1 MRIAVIGA
9 GIGGMSAAFDFVN
22 AGHQVVIYE
31 SAPYVGGLAAGFK
44 DEGWE
49 WSVEHFYHHWFQ
61 TDRDMLNLI
70 RELGLQDKV
79 IFPRPKTVV
88 YYNEK
93 FYPLDSPLA
102 ALTFPGFSLPD
113 MIRFGLVTAYLRY
126 VADWKPLEKITAHEW
141 MRKAYGERLYSVL
154 FEPLLQGKFGQ
165 HYKTVNMAWFW
176 ARFKVRST
184 RLGTFQGGFQAFSDT
199 FAEILRRR
207 GVEILLNTPVERI
220 ESGEKVDVLLKD
232 GQRQAFDRC
241 LVTVGPGLLAK
252 LAPTLPGDY
261 LRGLLNLK
269 SMGAVVMVLA
279 LRHRL
284 SEEGYYWFNIPKSA
298 GYPFLALV
306 EHTNFL
312 PNQYFGG
319 DHIVYIG
326 DYLDPDHEYFRLSKE
341 ELLERFLP
349 VLPRFNARFER
360 GWIRKTWLFRT
371 TYAQPVPLVN
381 HSHNIPE
388 IRTPLP
394 GVHFASM
401 SQVYP
406 WDRGTNFAVQIAR
419 RAAMMML
426 NDLNQTKLSVK
437 N

>member
-1 MRIAVIGA
+1 L
-9 GIGGMSAAFDFVN
+9 
-22 AGHQVVIYE
+22 
-31 SAPYVGGLAAGFK
+31 AP
-44 DEGWE
+44 
-49 WSVEHFYHHWFQ
+49 
-61 TDRDMLNLI
+61 
-70 RELGLQDKV
+70 
-79 IFPRPKTVV
+79 
-88 YYNEK
+88 
-93 FYPLDSPLA
+93 
-102 ALTFPGFSLPD
+102 SLP
-113 MIRFGLVTAYLRY
+113 
-126 VADWKPLEKITAHEW
+126 E
-141 MRKAYGERLYSVL
+141 
-154 FEPLLQGKFGQ
+154 
-165 HYKTVNMAWFW
+165 
-176 ARFKVRST
+176 
-184 RLGTFQGGFQAFSDT
+184 
-199 FAEILRRR
+199 
-207 GVEILLNTPVERI
+207 
-220 ESGEKVDVLLKD
+220 
-232 GQRQAFDRC
+232 
-241 LVTVGPGLLAK
+241 
-252 LAPTLPGDY
+252 DY

-279 LRHRL
+279 LRHQL

-312 PNQYFGG
+312 PSRHFGG

-360 GWIRKTWLFRT
+360 EWIRKTWLFRT

-381 HSHNIPE
+381 HSQNIPD

-394 GVHFASM
+394 GVYFASM

-419 RAAMMML
+419 RAANMML

>member
-1 MRIAVIGA
+1 MRIAIIGA

-22 AGHQVVIYE
+22 AGHEVVIFE

-61 TDRDMLNLI
+61 SDRDMLGLI

-88 YYNEK
+88 YYKEK

-102 ALTFPGFSLPD
+102 ALTFPGFTLPD
-113 MIRFGLVTAYLRY
+113 MIRFGMVTAYLRY
-126 VADWKPLEKITAHEW
+126 LADWKPLERITAHEW

-165 HYKTVNMAWFW
+165 HYQSVNMAWFW
-176 ARFKVRST
+176 ARFKVRTT
-184 RLGTFQGGFQAFSDT
+184 RLGTFQGGFQAFSDA
-199 FAEILRRR
+199 FADILRQR
-207 GVEILLNTPVERI
+207 GVEIHLNTAVERI
-220 ESGEKVDVLLKD
+220 ESDANGQVKTLLKE
-232 GQRQAFDRC
+232 GGFAFFDQC
-241 LVTVGPGLLAK
+241 LITVGPGLLAK
-252 LAPTLPGDY
+252 LAPNLPEHY

-279 LRHRL
+279 LRHQL

-312 PNQYFGG
+312 PTRRFGG

-349 VLPRFNARFER
+349 VLPRFNSKFQPD
-360 GWIRKTWLFRT
+360 WIRKTWLFRT
-371 TYAQPVPLVN
+371 AYAQPVPLVN
-381 HSHNIPE
+381 HSQNIPD
-388 IRTPLP
+388 IRTPLT
-394 GVHFASM
+394 GVYFASM

-406 WDRGTNFAVQIAR
+406 WDRGTNFAVQIGR
-419 RAAMMML
+419 RAAKMML
-426 NDLNQTKLSVK
+426 DDLTKRS
-437 N
+437 